1 LQPLIALD
9 VIFLLKYQILNQISR
24 SVNYILM
31 HDNVLKTI
39 LYFDVFSYPLKEDE
53 IISYIRKNRNDSETL
68 QALNDLKK
76 QGVVK
81 YQDGYY
87 FVGDPSKIERRKQG
101 NMLAMKRMRSAMFY
115 SRVISWFPYVRSIM
129 LSGSISKGYMGEND
143 DIDYFILTQPGRL
156 WLTRTFLTLFKK
168 IFLLNSYRN
177 FCINYFTDADN
188 LAIKE
193 RNRFAATEIVFLLPV
208 FNSSFYKKMIN
219 NNHWVKSFYPEFT
232 QKNKACIEGE
242 IWLKKWIEKLLNN
255 RLGDKFEDF
264 LFQKSVDFI
273 HKKFA
278 KMDKQSFENS
288 FSLKRNELRY
298 FPEKIQMQVS
308 DDYSSKLKKYE
319 NRISMPNLST
329 EPLNYTLR

>member
-1 LQPLIALD
+1 LKMLKKEQNH
-9 VIFLLKYQILNQISR
+9 FLMN
-24 SVNYILM
+24 
-31 HDNVLKTI
+31 DNVLKTI
-39 LYFDVFSYPLKEDE
+39 LYFDVFSYPLKEEE
-53 IISYIRKNRNDSETL
+53 IVSYALSNKNDSETL

-87 FVGDPSKIERRKQG
+87 FVGEPFKIERRKQG
-101 NMLAMKRMRSAMFY
+101 NIMAKKRMRSAMFF
-115 SRVISWFPYVRSIM
+115 SRIISWFPYVRSIM
-129 LSGSISKGYMGEND
+129 LSGSISKGYMGEKD
-143 DIDYFILTQPGRL
+143 DIDYFIVTQPGRL

-208 FNSSFYKKMIN
+208 FNSSFYGKMID
-219 NNHWVKSFYPEFT
+219 NNHWLKSYYPEFT
-232 QKNKACIEGE
+232 QKNEACIEGE

-298 FPEKIQMQVS
+298 FPEKIQMQIS

>member
-1 LQPLIALD
+1 
-9 VIFLLKYQILNQISR
+9 
-24 SVNYILM
+24 M
-31 HDNVLKTI
+31 HDKVLKII
-39 LYFDVFSYPLKEDE
+39 LYFDVFSYPLKEEE
-53 IISYIRKNRNDSETL
+53 IVSYARSNKNDSETL
-68 QALNDLKK
+68 LALNELRK
-76 QGVVK
+76 QGVIK

-87 FVGDPSKIERRKQG
+87 FVGEPFKIERRKRG
-101 NMLAMKRMRSAMFY
+101 NIMAKKRMRSAMFF
-115 SRVISWFPYVRSIM
+115 SRIISWFPYVRGIM
-129 LSGSISKGYMGEND
+129 LSGSISKGYMGEKD
-143 DIDYFILTQPGRL
+143 DIDYFIVTQPGRL

-188 LAIKE
+188 LTIKE

-208 FNSSFYKKMIN
+208 FNNSYYGKMIDN
-219 NNHWVKSFYPEFT
+219 NRWLKSYYPEFT
-232 QKNKACIEGE
+232 QKNEACIEGE
-242 IWLKKWIEKLLNN
+242 IWIKKWIEKLLNN

-298 FPEKIQMQVS
+298 FPEKIQMQIS

-319 NRISMPNLST
+319 KRLSMPVFST